1 MREETQVSLYF
12 CHWKWLAL
20 FIVTKFK
27 VFVSIVDKLHITG
40 VMFVFE
46 MFHKKETFVLFLNV
60 MLFVVCF

>member
-1 MREETQVSLYF
+1 M
-12 CHWKWLAL
+12 
-20 FIVTKFK
+20 TKFK